1 MEHSLSGFGLK
12 GGGVVA
18 VLSIIGVMLVKFFAT
33 DDILY
38 DLGITAIFAS
48 ILLGIMIGIMEIAER
63 YKKFKDP
70 FN

>member
-1 MEHSLSGFGLK
+1 MEHSLSGFGLR

-18 VLSIIGVMLVKFFAT
+18 VLFIIGIILVKFFAT

-38 DLGITAIFAS
+38 VLGITAIAAS
-48 ILLGIMIGIMEIAER
+48 IFVGVVIGIMEIAER
-63 YKKFKDP
+63 NKKLKNP